1 MKYLCLTSVKELLK
15 ILPSYCM
22 LILLSE
28 LSIFPG
34 YYSILDFDTK
44 KNLFLL
50 IKLHQ

>member
-15 ILPSYCM
+15 ILPSYCV

-34 YYSILDFDTK
+34 YYSILDLDTK

>member
-1 MKYLCLTSVKELLK
+1 MKYLCLTSVKQLLK

-22 LILLSE
+22 LIWLSE
-28 LSIFPG
+28 LSVFSE
-34 YYSILDFDTK
+34 YYSILSFDTK